1 MNYDLENKLNE
12 LMKCG
17 YNDVQEIRATINYLC
32 EVYDALVSCGIPKRD
47 VHHFVKPQPSSGY
60 SMGEV
65 VITSCNGKE
74 ICRVN
79 NTQEYAKS
87 CKWRAKHGVV
97 FVEFTKTTLRRYID
111 MLKRDDIGCYRLMLS
126 CINISKS
133 DLTRKQVKEYED
145 KLSTH

>member
-1 MNYDLENKLNE
+1 MNYDLQNKLNE
-12 LMKCG
+12 LLRCD
-17 YNDVQEIRATINYLC
+17 YNDVQEIRTIVNQLC
-32 EVYDALVSCGIPKRD
+32 DMYDVLVSLGIPKRD
-47 VHHFVKPQPSSGY
+47 VRHFVIPQPSSGY

-97 FVEFTKTTLRRYID
+97 FVEFTKTQLRRYVE
-111 MLKRDDIGCYRLMLS
+111 MLKNDEVGSYRFMLS